1 MKKNKEMEVCSE
13 NEENFSP
20 EKQKRINEEM
30 KKRKKKEYIK
40 LFLQNILYS

>member
-1 MKKNKEMEVCSE
+1 MEVSSE

-20 EKQKRINEEM
+20 EKQKRIDEEM